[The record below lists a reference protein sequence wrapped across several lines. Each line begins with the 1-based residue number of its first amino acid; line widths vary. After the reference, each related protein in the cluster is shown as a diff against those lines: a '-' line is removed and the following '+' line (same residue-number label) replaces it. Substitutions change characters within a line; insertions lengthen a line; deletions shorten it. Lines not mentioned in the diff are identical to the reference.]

1 MSSNSDDSDYRSCNS
16 DADDGQTSSDGM
28 SVRGRTTRK
37 VRTAAPATETP
48 PTHQAVSPSAQAP
61 TLRALDPQQEA
72 MRQTAR
78 QMVVVWE
85 TLMPELDAMAKRV
98 EEQAREAMRTSAMVN
113 RLIGTHTGM
122 IQQIALT
129 LESSKHSHVSGEQR
143 NA

>member
-1 MSSNSDDSDYRSCNS
+1 L
-16 DADDGQTSSDGM
+16 
-28 SVRGRTTRK
+28 
-37 VRTAAPATETP
+37 AP
-48 PTHQAVSPSAQAP
+48 QQ
-61 TLRALDPQQEA
+61 RALDAQQEA

-98 EEQAREAMRTSAMVN
+98 EEQAREAMHTSAMVN
-113 RLIGTHTGM
+113 RLIGTHAGM

-129 LESSKHSHVSGEQR
+129 LERGEHPWVRGDQS